1 MARRRGEVL
10 ATPEPRAAVSA
21 GRLLRVAL
29 VSAALSVACA
39 AIALV
44 ALKPRPATPV
54 KVTYEVDLSRAARG
68 ELVITMICD
77 GRLPRQLDLVL
88 PPGSFDDPRS
98 AVHARDPQAHALGPD
113 GRQVRAL
120 KVDESAD
127 GWSLRAGRSARTG
140 IVYSLDLRA
149 TPGSEQDVRR
159 HISTPVA
166 GGVRAAGFEIFL
178 EPLGVPV
185 RDLTVV
191 VRNPD
196 DLPVLVPWPA
206 VVRNGMLPPREEG
219 ATGTDAPGSNA
230 NGTGQRVADA
240 SLGYGQ
246 GFRPSPKATLPP
258 EQGSSAAAAP
268 VPANLFYHPRDV
280 ADLNNALLVCGDIRT
295 YAAQA
300 GDCVIQLA
308 TDRQWLF
315 SDEAALDLVRR
326 IARTEMGFFGSAPTD
341 QITVLLSANAIS
353 GQDRFDVYGVHTG
366 SSVLVMMDT
375 DTTWGMV
382 EDQAASVI
390 AHEMFHGWLGEAVR
404 QTDPQ
409 MLWFT
414 EGATTWYAARMLTA
428 AGVWAPEHARGV
440 LGARLDRDYVNSAL
454 RGSLSV
460 AAAAAEIAAPAEQVR
475 FGYAG
480 GVTACMALDEMLAE
494 QGGHARPLDGIL
506 RRLYAEEGRAP
517 LTRERLEAAVLA
529 ATGVDCGPWLD
540 AHVYGQ
546 AALPAIRSML

>member
-1 MARRRGEVL
+1 MAHRSGRIL
-10 ATPEPRAAVSA
+10 AQPAPRARPSA
-21 GRLLRVAL
+21 ARLLRVAL
-29 VSAALSVACA
+29 AS
-39 AIALV
+39 ALV
-44 ALKPRPATPV
+44 STAVAAAGLVLARPRPATPV
-54 KVTYEVDLSRAARG
+54 DMTYEVDLSGAARG

-77 GRLPRQLDLVL
+77 GRLPRHLDLAL
-88 PPGSFDDPRS
+88 PPGEFGDPRS
-98 AVHARDPQAHALGPD
+98 GVHARDPQAHALGPD
-113 GRQVRAL
+113 GRQLRAL
-120 KVDESAD
+120 KVTETAD
-127 GWSLRAGRSARTG
+127 GWSVRTGRSRRTG

-185 RDLTVV
+185 KDLTVV

-196 DLPVLVPWPA
+196 DMPVLVPWPA
-206 VVRNGMLPPREEG
+206 VVRDGPAPSRDG
-219 ATGTDAPGSNA
+219 AGGGGGDRP
-230 NGTGQRVADA
+230 VADA
-240 SLGYGQ
+240 SLGYSQ
-246 GFRPSPKATLPP
+246 GFRPSPKAAVPAESGRT
-258 EQGSSAAAAP
+258 AAAAP
-268 VPANLFYHPRDV
+268 VPANLFYHPRDK
-280 ADLNNALLVCGDIRT
+280 ADLNNALIVCGDIRT

-341 QITVLLSANAIS
+341 QITVLLSANAIT
-353 GQDRFDVYGVHTG
+353 GKDRFDVYGVHTG
-366 SSVLVMMDT
+366 SSVLVMLDG
-375 DTTWGMV
+375 DTTWGAV

-428 AGVWAPEHARGV
+428 AGVWQPAHARGV
-440 LGARLDRDYVNSAL
+440 LGARLDRDYAGNPL
-454 RGSLSV
+454 RGTMSV
-460 AAAAAEIAAPAEQVR
+460 AAAAAEVMAPADQVR

-494 QGGHARPLDGIL
+494 KGGRARPLDGIL
-506 RRLYAEEGRAP
+506 RDLYDRERGQP
-517 LTRERLEAAVLA
+517 LTRERLEAAVHA

-540 AHVYGQ
+540 AHVYGKT
-546 AALPAIRSML
+546 ALPPIKSML